1 MARIRTLSPVTAFN
15 TTSGKWQRLG
25 DVAAN
30 IPEGR
35 QHAAGAIVDNTLY
48 VARGRWFEKS
58 NIRDDVFMLN
68 LNSLT
73 SGWETGKTRMPT
85 ARGGIAGA
93 AHAATGLFDDVW
105 VFDVET
111 QKWEELA
118 PMQVPRHGTSAA
130 AVGKRI
136 YIPGGGLQQD
146 GLMIMV
152 NGVGHFLNTTD
163 PFDVLTA

>member
-1 MARIRTLSPVTAFN
+1 MA
-15 TTSGKWQRLG
+15 TTSGCS
-25 DVAAN
+25 AN

-35 QHAAGAIVDNTLY
+35 QHAAGAIVDDTLY
-48 VARGRWFEKS
+48 LAGGRWFEKT
-58 NIRDDVFMLN
+58 NARGDVFMLD
-68 LNSLT
+68 LNNLT

-93 AHAATGLFDDVW
+93 AVGAKLYTFGGETNQHAATGVFDDVE

-118 PMQVPRHGTSAA
+118 PMQVTRLGKSAA
-130 AVGKRI
+130 VVGNRI
-136 YIPGGGLQQD
+136 YIPEGSLQQD

-152 NGVGHFLNTTD
+152 NGVGHFLKTTD